1 MHPNERPSFAEGPTT
16 ADVVDTGG
24 LFRTLRVRVVTHS
37 ADNVTPPRVRV
48 RS

>member
-1 MHPNERPSFAEGPTT
+1 MQPNERPSFAEGPTT
-16 ADVVDTGG
+16 ADAVDTGG
-24 LFRTLRVRVVTHS
+24 LFRTLRLRDVTLR